1 MKGEGEGERKKT
13 SEMTND
19 SSHRLLTNVAGD
31 YWHMHQDMHEMKVTV
46 EERGQ
51 RMEMELNEIG
61 HLLKQLQ
68 YAVMLQNFQSGNIH
82 GKDLMDATV
91 EQNKGGEE
99 TGNWHDDRD
108 IRYEV
113 IGDRED
119 MDKDQERY
127 DKEGKNKGRALQHK
141 VEEEEEIRSE
151 TERLLLEEL
160 EKRRRFVWAVI
171 QAVRW

>member
-1 MKGEGEGERKKT
+1 M
-13 SEMTND
+13 
-19 SSHRLLTNVAGD
+19 
-31 YWHMHQDMHEMKVTV
+31 
-46 EERGQ
+46 
-51 RMEMELNEIG
+51 
-61 HLLKQLQ
+61 
-68 YAVMLQNFQSGNIH
+68 
-82 GKDLMDATV
+82 
-91 EQNKGGEE
+91 
-99 TGNWHDDRD
+99 
-108 IRYEV
+108 